1 MAQHPLYGSPDVL
14 EVRVPVAT
22 LWTGPDAPR
31 DIDAA
36 AVLDEPDMA
45 GWTAAMDAA
54 VRKGLDGRTLTQ
66 LLMGEGVQVL
76 EDHGEWALVAA
87 LLQPSSREPRGYP
100 GWVRRAHLGAPV
112 PRTEGAT
119 AFVMTPGTVCD
130 VEDGMKR
137 DLSFGTALWVE
148 AVAGDTVRVLLPE
161 GRTATVPLAD
171 VRLSDEQ
178 RQPGFG
184 PDDILDAARQFLGMR
199 YLWGG
204 TSGWGLDC
212 SGLVH
217 LAYRAHGVVVAR
229 DAFDQADGVQP
240 VPLDGVEPGDLYF
253 FARPDERIYHVG
265 FATRRVGPDGIRWML
280 HAPESGEFIED
291 APMAPHRVDT
301 LVSAGR
307 IRRTDAGQAAGL
319 AVTQS

>member
-1 MAQHPLYGSPDVL
+1 MAEHPLHGDPDVF
-14 EVRVPVAT
+14 EVQVPVAT
-22 LWTGPDAPR
+22 LWTGPGAPR
-31 DIDAA
+31 DVDGA
-36 AVLDEPDMA
+36 AVLDEPDVA
-45 GWTAAMDAA
+45 AWTAGMDAD

-76 EDHGEWALVAA
+76 EEQGEWARVAA
-87 LLQPSSREPRGYP
+87 LLQPSSRDPRGYP

-112 PRTEGAT
+112 MRTEGAT
-119 AFVMTPGTVCD
+119 AYVMARNAVCD
-130 VEDGMKR
+130 SDDGTKHE
-137 DLSFGTALWVE
+137 LSFGTALWVD
-148 AVAGDTVRVLLPE
+148 AVGEDTLRVLLP
-161 GRTATVPLAD
+161 GGGTAAISSAD
-171 VRLSDEQ
+171 VRLSRKVE
-178 RQPGFG
+178 RPSYG
-184 PDDILDAARQFLGMR
+184 PRDILRSARQFLGMR

-229 DAFDQADGVQP
+229 DAFDQAENVEP
-240 VPLDGVEPGDLYF
+240 VPLDEVEPGDLYF

-265 FATRRVGPDGIRWML
+265 FATRRVADDGTRWML

-291 APMAPHRVDT
+291 APMAPHRVAS

-307 IRRTDAGQAAGL
+307 IAPPGYR
-319 AVTQS
+319 